1 MRQEYECEK
10 CGVESHVIY
19 NEHSDFYSV
28 FKALLDD
35 HKKCSPGCDV
45 DIYQIK
51 VFREQKD
58 TAGIC
63 GYIDDCGAFIQRGGS
78 ACAIC
83 SLNR

>member
-35 HKKCSPGCDV
+35 HRKWSPKCDA

-51 VFREQKD
+51 VFREQND
-58 TAGIC
+58 SADGSQCPGC
-63 GYIDDCGAFIQRGGS
+63 G
-78 ACAIC
+78 
-83 SLNR
+83 